1 MISLF
6 PHNEAAYEAAE
17 EMLSETGKAAI
28 IHPTGTGKSFIGFKL
43 CETHADASVCWLSPS
58 SYIFETQIENLKK
71 VTGGY
76 VPENITFFTYAKL
89 MLLSDEE
96 IADIRPDY
104 IIIDEFHRA
113 GAAAWQVGVQKLLT
127 AYPSAP
133 ILGLSATNIRYLDN
147 QRDMADELFDGN
159 VASEMTLGE
168 AIVRGIL
175 NPPKYVLSVFS
186 YQKDLEKYQRRV
198 RQAKNKAVR
207 DAAEIYLNALRRALD
222 KADGLDEIFAK
233 HMAAPHGKYIAFC
246 ANAEHMGEM
255 IKKVPEWFA
264 KVDTKPH
271 IYSAYSDDPATSQ
284 AFSDFKADTDDHLKL
299 LFCIDMLNE
308 GVHVD
313 DIDGVILLRPTI
325 SPIIYK
331 QQIGRVLSASSKSNA
346 VIFDI
351 VNNFENLYS
360 ISAIQEEMQIAVNY
374 YRDLG
379 EADAIINERFR
390 IIDEVRDC
398 KALFDSLNDTL
409 EASWDI
415 MYGYAKTYYEQNGN
429 LNVPKQYKTPDGYS
443 LGTWIL
449 TQRRVKSGQIYGHL
463 SEDQIQ
469 KLNEIGMIWQSISDM
484 NWERNYAE
492 LKEYYDQHGN
502 ADVKVDYVTESG
514 IALGKW
520 IVNLRTWHSGKV
532 KTNYL
537 TPERIKLLNDLGM
550 IWDKIDFLF
559 ERNYAAA
566 AKYYKTHGSLDIPL
580 DYVCPETRLKLGTWL
595 IRLRRKY
602 QKNPASIPE
611 EQKKRLEAIGMQWE
625 DKYTRQWNEGLQEA
639 TAYFQEHGHLNVPYT
654 YRSPNGFALYNWL
667 SNRLDEYRSGRMST
681 ERYEALSAVG
691 MVWEKEDPWQVRYR
705 LAKAYYDENGTLAG
719 MPADYAPDGIWV
731 NKWLNEQKQIYRG
744 KRKGKSL
751 TDEQIQLL
759 DEIGIV
765 WETPTDAAWNRNY
778 DKAKA
783 FHAEN
788 GHLQITANDSVPL
801 SVWLRKQR
809 ELYAGNKL
817 TDGQIRKLDE
827 LGMQWAVDDPW
838 EIGFGHAE
846 EYFRTYQE
854 LLSAGQYVCEDGY
867 RLGKWISNQ
876 RDKYA
881 KNALTK
887 EQISRL
893 EAIGMVWR
901 LNDELWNRNYQFA
914 KDFRKKYG
922 NLNVPKAYKDK
933 IGFDLNDWFRQQ
945 REAYRKGTIPAERK
959 RLLEEISF
967 DWLSPKERM
976 WEDYFIS
983 AEKYYSVNG
992 NLKVP
997 VTYRDDAGLWL
1008 GRWVVSQRK
1017 NKAKLTES
1025 QIQQLN
1031 DIGMEW

>member
-207 DAAEIYLNALRRALD
+207 DAAEIYLDALRRALD

-233 HMAAPHGKYIAFC
+233 HMTAPHGKYIVFC

-255 IKKVPEWFA
+255 IKKVPEWFS

-284 AFSDFKADTDDHLKL
+284 AFSDFKADTSDHLKL

-331 QQIGRVLSASSKSNA
+331 QQIGRALSASSKSNA

-360 ISAIQEEMQIAVNY
+360 ISAIQEEMQAAINY

-379 EADAIINERFR
+379 EVDAIINERFR

-415 MYGYAKTYYEQNGN
+415 MYGYAKAYFETHGN
-429 LNVPKQYKTPDGYS
+429 LNVPKRYKTPDGYS
-443 LGTWIL
+443 LGNWIM
-449 TQRRVKSGQIYGHL
+449 TQRKVKSGQIPGHL
-463 SEDQIQ
+463 SDDRIE
-469 KLNEIGMIWQSISDM
+469 KLDAIGMIWQSISDL
-484 NWERNYAE
+484 NWEKNIAA
-492 LKEYYDQHGN
+492 LKEYSAEYGN

-514 IALGKW
+514 IALGRW
-520 IVNLRTWHSGKV
+520 IANLRTWHSGKV

-654 YRSPNGFALYNWL
+654 YRSPNRFALYNWL
-667 SNRLDEYRSGRMST
+667 SNRLDEYRSGRMSA

-705 LAKAYYDENGTLAG
+705 LAKEYYDEHGTLEG
-719 MPADYAPDGIWV
+719 MPADYAPDGVWV

-751 TDEQIQLL
+751 TDEQIRLL

-765 WETPTDAAWNRNY
+765 WVTPTDAAWNRNY

-846 EYFRTYQE
+846 EYFRIHQE
-854 LLSAGQYVCEDGY
+854 LSSAGQYVCADGY

-876 RDKYA
+876 REKYA

-945 REAYRKGTIPAERK
+945 REAYQKGTIPAERK

-976 WEDYFIS
+976 WETHYAS
-983 AEKYYSVNG
+983 AQAYLAEHG
-992 NLKVP
+992 NLSIP
-997 VTYRDDAGLWL
+997 VTYRDEFGYLLGKWL
-1008 GRWVVSQRK
+1008 KTQRA
-1017 NKAKLTES
+1017 NKEKLTG
-1025 QIQQLN
+1025 QQVQRLN